1 MLMSDWSITLSVIH
15 VSPLLMMFQSV
26 RVRSI
31 AAMSMSR
38 RRSCFYSYLLT
49 YYLKP
54 SKQSNIS
61 QTRSKAC
68 IVSVYKAQLVTAAK
82 PVKKMEIAGKKN
94 YFYPPKSEENPSV
107 ASTNG
112 QKNYSSLQTVSI
124 S

>member
-68 IVSVYKAQLVTAAK
+68 IVSVYKAQLVTAVK
-82 PVKKMEIAGKKN
+82 PVKKMEIDEKKN

-107 ASTNG
+107 ASE
-112 QKNYSSLQTVSI
+112 
-124 S
+124 